1 MILLIILHVSWGA
14 VKNIIYT
21 MLISIQFPPLSPSG
35 TNMLDS
41 QSPLSSTVID
51 VALQKIFCAFPIT
64 CNKNRYEHLEKSLKM
79 RHMFFYI
86 VNNHVIIKMIFIS
99 KTYGNQRL
107 SPLMLWVRISI
118 RAKCTTLCDKV
129 CQWLATC
136 RWFSL
141 CPPVSST
148 NKQ

>member
-1 MILLIILHVSWGA
+1 MYHEGPSKTSYYNVDLDS
-14 VKNIIYT
+14 N
-21 MLISIQFPPLSPSG
+21 PPLSPAG

-51 VALQKIFCAFPIT
+51 VALQKIFCVFPIT
-64 CNKNRYEHLEKSLKM
+64 CNKNWYEHLEKSLKM

-86 VNNHVIIKMIFIS
+86 VNNHVISKMIFIS

-129 CQWLATC
+129 CQWLATGGFL
-136 RWFSL
+136 RVLRF
-141 CPPVSST
+141 PPPIKLT
-148 NKQ
+148 ATI